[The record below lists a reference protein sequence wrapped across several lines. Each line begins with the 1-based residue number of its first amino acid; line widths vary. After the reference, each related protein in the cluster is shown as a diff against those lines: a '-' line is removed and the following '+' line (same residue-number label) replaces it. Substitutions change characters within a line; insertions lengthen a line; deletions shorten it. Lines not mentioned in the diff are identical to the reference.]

1 MSRTALHAVLLA
13 ALLAA
18 SPACES
24 NPQPEPDPTLP
35 SAYDCV
41 NPGSTVDCTAV
52 AEVRVESTG
61 ALVAN
66 GDEFAIDVSSIPI
79 GASTDLRFVITNTTS
94 VPAAAE
100 LRIAFIFLEY
110 VVTGPDESTGPKT
123 FECFEGDSLGAGN
136 PVKCGQMQGKW
147 QKIVP
152 VALADASKGRV
163 ASQTF
168 VVRYTRI
175 DGGDSTAKV
184 RVHFDG
190 DRDLAQQTNGEFT
203 IRFKT
208 AQGTPKALVSPSDV
222 LWPFIQPTTPEEQK
236 WQTFKLTNVGDG
248 YLIVSAIQF
257 EGSSDFS
264 LEVPGPSD
272 TTVVVH
278 PGDDIAFDPLA
289 EDPKFLAP
297 FQIAPGAS
305 HTFAVRFSPT
315 DDLAKQGF
323 LQLLVNDPSAP
334 GLNWPPYSHHV
345 AVTLTANYKVPC
357 IKVEPIP
364 KVTFGGVPLGISDTK
379 DFVVKSCG
387 GEDLAIYGIAL
398 TGTDTADEFSLD
410 FTKTIMEFPSLDA
423 TGPTAAKPLVLTQ
436 QGDAIVSVRYTPKDV
451 TPLDGN
457 GNPAPPDTVTIEV
470 TSNAFATKKLVVE
483 GHGLAPKP

>member
-1 MSRTALHAVLLA
+1 MSYLRLRVVLLGC
-13 ALLAA
+13 LFVA
-18 SPACES
+18 SASCES
-24 NPQPEPDPTLP
+24 DPQPEPDPTLP
-35 SAYDCV
+35 SAYDCIA
-41 NPGSTVDCTAV
+41 PGSTVDCTAV

-94 VPAAAE
+94 APAAAE

-110 VVTGPDESTGPKT
+110 AVTGPDESTGPKT
-123 FECFEGDSLGAGN
+123 FECFEGDSLSAGN

-184 RVHFDG
+184 RVHLDG
-190 DRDLAQQTNGEFT
+190 DRDLAQQTNSEFT

-208 AQGTPKALVSPSDV
+208 APPKAVVSPSNV
-222 LWPFIQPTTPEEQK
+222 TWPFIQQTTAEAQK
-236 WQTFKLTNVGDG
+236 WRSVMLTNVGDG
-248 YLIVSAIQF
+248 YLTVSRIQF

-289 EDPKFLAP
+289 EDPKFLASL
-297 FQIAPGAS
+297 QVAPGAT

-315 DDLAKQGF
+315 DDLAKQGVLRF
-323 LQLLVNDPSAP
+323 LVNDPSAP
-334 GLNWPPYSHHV
+334 KLDPYDDTSHHV

-357 IKVEPIP
+357 LMVEPIP

-387 GEDLAIYGIAL
+387 GEDLEVYGIAL
-398 TGTDTADEFSLD
+398 TGTDTTDEFSLD

-436 QGDAIVSVRYTPKDV
+436 KGDAIVSVRYTPKDV

-457 GNPAPPDTVTIEV
+457 GTPAPHDTVTIEV